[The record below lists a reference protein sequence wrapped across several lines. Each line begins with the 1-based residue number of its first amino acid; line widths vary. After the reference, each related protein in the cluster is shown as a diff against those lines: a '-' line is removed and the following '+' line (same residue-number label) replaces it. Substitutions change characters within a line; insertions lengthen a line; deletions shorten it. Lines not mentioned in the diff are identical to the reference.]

1 MYGLSILLT
10 IVSMD
15 LLSILLLP
23 DTAAAVVKGSD
34 SWNSGSIDSIVAT
47 VHSNTSYT
55 EWPISAAHLVSP
67 A

>member
-34 SWNSGSIDSIVAT
+34 SWNRSSIDSIVST
-47 VHSNTSYT
+47 VHSNIHTRCGKILQ
-55 EWPISAAHLVSP
+55 PI
-67 A
+67 